1 MFDTRTYIK
10 VLICWFFLASP
21 AAAKD
26 NFELGNEAFG
36 KGDYS
41 KAVEYYR
48 LVVNDEPTFAAYVNM
63 GHCYM
68 QLEQWE
74 QAASAY
80 EQAIGIKP
88 QAITG
93 EILRALGRACFE
105 GRQYSKA
112 MNAYLKASKLEPEH
126 GQDNIWIARCM
137 IELEQWIQAQSV
149 LLAQLRSEPKNTATL
164 ELLAYVFNQQD
175 NWPGIIDIYRELLT
189 IAPQKTAYRIALAKA
204 LTVQEQKQQAIDML
218 EFARQVDFNSS
229 EQIDRLLADL
239 YLAEDMPQ
247 EAAGCYARIIRI
259 LDKPSAEDYYRLGSA
274 YFKTGDLKSAE
285 EVFGNMQKANPSD
298 FKSDLYL
305 GHVSNEAGRLDEAR
319 AHYNSAV
326 KKNPMSVEA
335 LVSLA
340 DLQIKNQN
348 YTDAAK
354 NLAKAIAL
362 GDNRPQVHYNYILA
376 LMNDNNE
383 ASIKAALKT
392 ALAEHPTDEQ
402 LNRLLDRYIKQIVP
416 NQNGR

>member
-1 MFDTRTYIK
+1 MFDTKTFIK
-10 VLICWFFLASP
+10 VLICLFCLAGP

-26 NFELGNEAFG
+26 NFELGNEAFVR
-36 KGDYS
+36 GDYS

-48 LVVNDEPTFAAYVNM
+48 QVVNDEPTFSAYVNM

-74 QAASAY
+74 QAASSY
-80 EQAIGIKP
+80 ERAIEIKP
-88 QAITG
+88 QEITG

-105 GRQYSKA
+105 ERQYNKA
-112 MNAYLKASKLEPEH
+112 MDAYLKASKLEPEN

-175 NWPGIIDIYRELLT
+175 NWPGIIDIYRELLS
-189 IAPQKTAYRIALAKA
+189 IAPQKTSYRIALAKA
-204 LTVQEQKQQAIDML
+204 LTVQGQKQQAIDML
-218 EFARQVDFNSS
+218 EFARRVDFNSS
-229 EQIDRLLADL
+229 ERTDRLLADL

-247 EAAGCYARIIRI
+247 EAASCYARIIRI
-259 LDKPSAEDYYRLGSA
+259 LDKPSTEDYYRLGLA

-285 EVFGNMQKANPSD
+285 EAFGNMLKANPSS
-298 FKSDLYL
+298 FKADLYL
-305 GHVSNEAGRLDEAR
+305 GHVTAEAGRLDEAR
-319 AHYNSAV
+319 AHYNSAAQ
-326 KKNPMSVEA
+326 KNPTSAEA
-335 LVSLA
+335 LVALA
-340 DLQIKNQN
+340 DLQIKNQS

-376 LMNDNNE
+376 LMNDSNE
-383 ASIKAALKT
+383 TNIRTALKT
-392 ALAEHPTDEQ
+392 ALADHPSDEQ

-416 NQNGR
+416 E